1 MQAVVIGKPSERRG
15 VGALEGYRGGGAV
28 DRCAL
33 CDWGRPDRRDVAIV
47 AALTGTRDG
56 RRGGSSQQLWGWAS
70 PPRPAGRRPPLCGVV

>member
-47 AALTGTRDG
+47 AAL
-56 RRGGSSQQLWGWAS
+56 
-70 PPRPAGRRPPLCGVV
+70 